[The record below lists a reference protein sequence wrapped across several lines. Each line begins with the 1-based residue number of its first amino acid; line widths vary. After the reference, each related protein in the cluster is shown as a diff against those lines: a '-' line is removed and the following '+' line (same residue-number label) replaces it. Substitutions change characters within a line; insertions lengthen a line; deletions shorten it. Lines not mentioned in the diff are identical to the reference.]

1 MTGPGHQLRVLHVVA
16 TGTRRGAEL
25 FASDLAATLPDW
37 IDQRFTVLH
46 PPVADGLFERQG
58 VHQVDSHLPVPGLK
72 LDLRAVGELRSEMTR
87 WRPHVVHAHGGEA
100 FKSVASAGVGLS
112 FPILYRKIGSAP
124 PWIRNGIRLRAHR
137 GLLKRA
143 DLIVAVAESV
153 RRELISVFRVRE
165 EQVVVVPRGVDP
177 LRLRPS
183 RTRTEVREELGIDAD
198 APVVLSLGALNWEKD
213 PLTHLRITLP
223 EIKSGRLVHL
233 FAGDGPLRDELTSA
247 VTRAGVSDRVRIL
260 GPRADVG
267 DLLGASDVMLL
278 ASRTEGMPGC
288 LIEAGMVGLPSVA
301 FDVAGVTEVVSHG
314 RSGFV
319 VPVGDLEGM
328 RHALLSL
335 ASDPARR
342 ASMGDEARQLCER
355 FDIAHVARRYEDVYL
370 QIGGRKAA

>member
-1 MTGPGHQLRVLHVVA
+1 MTESDRRLRVLHVVA

-25 FASDLAATLPDW
+25 FASDLGATLPDW

-58 VHQVDSHLPVPGLK
+58 VHQVESHLAVPGLR

-87 WRPHVVHAHGGEA
+87 WKPHVVHAHGGEA
-100 FKSVASAGVGLS
+100 FKNVAAAQVGL
-112 FPILYRKIGSAP
+112 PVPVLYRKIGSAP

-137 GLLKRA
+137 RLLRRA

-165 EQVVVVPRGVDP
+165 EQIVVVPRGVDP
-177 LRLRPS
+177 LRLRPM
-183 RTRTEVREELGIDAD
+183 RARAEVRRELEIDPD
-198 APVVLSLGALNWEKD
+198 TPVVLSLGALNWEKD

-223 EIKSGRLVHL
+223 EIRSRRLVHI
-233 FAGDGPLRDELTSA
+233 FAGDGPLRDELTSTA
-247 VTRAGVSDRVRIL
+247 TQEGVGDRVRIL
-260 GPRADVG
+260 GTRADVG

-288 LIEAGMVGLPSVA
+288 LIEAGMAGLPSVA
-301 FDVAGVTEVVSHG
+301 FDVAGVTEVVAHE

-319 VPVGDLEGM
+319 LTVGDLAGM
-328 RHALLSL
+328 RQALSTL
-335 ASDPARR
+335 ASDPSRR
-342 ASMGDEARQLCER
+342 VSMGDEARQLCAR
-355 FDIAHVARRYEDVYL
+355 FDIADVARRYQDVYL
-370 QIGGRKAA
+370 RIGGRTAA